1 MIPQVEN
8 IQKSENESFSVS
20 KYSGKWFQRSWHY
33 HAEFELLMI
42 TKGHGMRV
50 VGTDRSAFEAGD
62 LVLIGGNVPH
72 AWFSDPIY
80 YDETNDLSCESIY
93 VQFNRDMF
101 GTRFASSP
109 EMQAILRLL
118 EAAKYGLRFTA
129 SVEEIQTELFELFES
144 NGLDRMLRLIR
155 LLDHFQ
161 QGTYEKILDDDYFAN
176 SIIPKSVRIRLV
188 NQYVINNYMDE
199 IKLDEAA
206 KLAEMNV
213 SAFCRF
219 FKKMTKRTF
228 SQYVKEVRIDFAQQ
242 LLMNTEL
249 PSNIIGFEC
258 GFSSVAYFNQCFK
271 SISGVSPLQYRK
283 AYSSL

>member
-20 KYSGKWFQRSWHY
+20 KYKGKWFQRSWHY

-42 TKGHGMRV
+42 TKGHGVRV
-50 VGTDRSAFEAGD
+50 VGTDRTAFEAGD

-129 SVEEIQTELFELFES
+129 SVEEIQTELSELFES

-199 IKLDEAA
+199 IKLEEAA